1 MKMILTTYHL
11 ICFSG
16 ETDFFA
22 GDFMNE
28 LNQSPTYLWVGRI
41 LSGLVIA
48 FLLFD
53 AGGKLA
59 KIDPV
64 LKSMEELG
72 LPAASATTIG
82 VLLLVITV
90 LYAIP
95 QTAALGA
102 LLLTGYLGGA
112 VAIHVRV
119 DNPLWSHTLFP
130 VYVGILLWAG
140 LTLRNPKVK
149 NLFWNF

>member
-1 MKMILTTYHL
+1 MHEI
-11 ICFSG
+11 
-16 ETDFFA
+16 
-22 GDFMNE
+22 
-28 LNQSPTYLWVGRI
+28 NQSPTYLWVGRI

-72 LPAASATTIG
+72 LPAQSAMTIG
-82 VLLLVITV
+82 VILLVITIM
-90 LYAIP
+90 YAIP

-119 DNPLWSHTLFP
+119 ENPLFSHTLFP
-130 VYVGILLWAG
+130 VYIGILLWVG
-140 LTLRNPKVK
+140 LALRNPKVK
-149 NLFWNF
+149 DLFWNF